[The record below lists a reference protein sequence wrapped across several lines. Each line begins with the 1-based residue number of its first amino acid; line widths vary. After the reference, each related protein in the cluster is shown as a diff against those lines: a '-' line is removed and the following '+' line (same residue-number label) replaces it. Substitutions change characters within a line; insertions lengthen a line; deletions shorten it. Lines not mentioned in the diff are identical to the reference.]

1 MPCFYTRF
9 LASCCN
15 PPSTYDNAALLEVYT
30 VLSIVDHKKLCFV
43 QISLC
48 NSVIAAISYYV
59 ILKSISL
66 DKSDFFKFLYA
77 VAPL

>member
-1 MPCFYTRF
+1 MLCLYARV

-15 PPSTYDNAALLEVYT
+15 PPSTYDNAALLAVYT
-30 VLSIVDHKKLCFV
+30 VLSIVDHGKLWFV

-59 ILKSISL
+59 VLKSISL
-66 DKSDFFKFLYA
+66 HNSDFFKFFYA
-77 VAPL
+77 IAPL